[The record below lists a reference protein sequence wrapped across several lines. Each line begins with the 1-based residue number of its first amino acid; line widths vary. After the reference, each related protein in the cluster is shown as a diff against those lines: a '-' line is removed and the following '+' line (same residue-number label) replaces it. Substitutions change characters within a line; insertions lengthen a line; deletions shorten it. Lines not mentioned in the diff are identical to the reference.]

1 MAISKSSNGPK
12 NLCTVVLSQSPRK
25 EERKKARKKESKKE
39 KVWYRICDLFAKT
52 NVSLVYSANKM
63 SN

>member
-25 EERKKARKKESKKE
+25 EKKKERKKE